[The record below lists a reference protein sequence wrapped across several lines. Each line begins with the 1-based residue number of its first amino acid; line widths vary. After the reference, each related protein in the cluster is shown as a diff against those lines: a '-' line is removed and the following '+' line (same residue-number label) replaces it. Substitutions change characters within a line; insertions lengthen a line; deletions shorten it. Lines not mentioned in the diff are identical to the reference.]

1 MIYGKLWCVVKPTVG
16 IPLFLSAVAISS
28 FAVHLT
34 LLNTAPWLK
43 NYYVGGTK
51 TAAAEAPASTAA
63 APPATSVVV
72 ATVATQAPKK

>member
-1 MIYGKLWCVVKPTVG
+1 MIYGKLWCVVKPSTG

-43 NYYVGGTK
+43 GYYAGGK
-51 TAAAEAPASTAA
+51 ATAAAMAPADASATTAA
-63 APPATSVVV
+63 AA
-72 ATVATQAPKK
+72 APKKP